1 MATNHNIDKLK
12 INIMSKNDYQD
23 FLDDESTEF
32 NFNDLYVVGEYPNP
46 LSLLH
51 DPNNVIS
58 SKTYAD
64 VGREAVVTQN
74 EEPTSPHTKI
84 WIDPDEEV
92 VYITPANAD
101 MDNISEIGS
110 NNVLEALA
118 PDFTRGTSYSQGAGS
133 TFTVEQTGWLYVI
146 YGASSGVELKLTN
159 ASGVDLVGCVS
170 SSDNKGS
177 NHILIEAGTTVYVNR
192 REGTVVLTFYPCKG
206 LSV

>member
-12 INIMSKNDYQD
+12 INIMSLGDYQK
-23 FLDDESTEF
+23 FLDDENTEF
-32 NFNDLYVVGEYPNP
+32 NFNDLYVVGEYSNP

-74 EEPTSPHTKI
+74 EEPTSPHTQI

-110 NNVLEALA
+110 NNVLGALA
-118 PDFTRGTSYSQGAGS
+118 PDFTKGTSYSQGAGS
-133 TFTVEQTGWLYVI
+133 TFTVEQTGWLYVV
-146 YGASSGVELKLTN
+146 YGASSSIEIKLNN
-159 ASGVDLVGCVS
+159 ASGNDLVGCVAES
-170 SSDNKGS
+170 NTKGS
-177 NHILIEAGTTVYVNR
+177 NHLLLEAGTTLFVNR
-192 REGTVVLTFYPCKG
+192 REGTVVLIFYPCKG
-206 LSV
+206 IA

>member
-1 MATNHNIDKLK
+1 MVANHDIDKLK
-12 INIMSKNDYQD
+12 INIMSIDDYQN

-32 NFNDLYVVGEYPNP
+32 SFNDLYVVGEYDNP

-74 EEPTSPHTKI
+74 EEPTSPHTQI
-84 WIDPDEEV
+84 WIDPNEEV

-101 MDNISEIGS
+101 MDNITETGS
-110 NNVLEALA
+110 SNIVKALA
-118 PDFTRGTSYSQGAGS
+118 PDFTRGTIYSQGVGS
-133 TFTVEQTGWLYVI
+133 TFTVEQTGWLYVV
-146 YGASSGVELKLTN
+146 YGASSSIEIKLNN

-170 SSDNKGS
+170 ENNTKGS
-177 NHILIEAGTTVYVNR
+177 NHLLLEAGTTLFVNR
-192 REGTVVLTFYPCKG
+192 REGTVVLIFYPCKG
-206 LSV
+206 IA